1 MDLDYRL
8 IDIDNHYY
16 EPYDA
21 FTRHME
27 PEFRDHAVHIRP
39 GKNGLGQI
47 WIGDRRLASAS
58 VTQTDWIG
66 APGSL
71 RAYFAGMEEKH
82 AVDDDEGGARIGG
95 LQDVTVDPKV
105 IPEFMNRDARLAK
118 MDEQNLEAV
127 LMLPTLGCTVE
138 YELGD
143 DAKVAAAN
151 MRAFNRWLEEDWGYG
166 ADGKIYGVPI
176 LTLIDLDWACAELE
190 RVADLGAKMFWISHH
205 PVNGRSFADPYF
217 DPFWARVQERGL
229 KLAFHTGFEG
239 FTYHYGAMWG
249 EDPKRALPQW
259 SAFQHYIG
267 TGTRPI
273 TDAFASLILHNLFGR
288 FPGIEA
294 VSIECGSRW
303 VPRLLEELDKAAMIG
318 AMGIQLGGAI
328 TEKPSEIF
336 RRHVYIN
343 PFWEEPID
351 ELIDAIGADRILFGS
366 DFPHPEGLSTP
377 LDKAEEL
384 AKKVSAEDFQKIM
397 RGNALALLNG

>member
-1 MDLDYRL
+1 MDQLSGLWGRV
-8 IDIDNHYY
+8 IDFDNHYY
-16 EPYDA
+16 EPEDA
-21 FTRHME
+21 FSRHIEPAFRDQALTCRDLGGGGRMWTMGDLVCESYTIPGVPVDKIRPPGFAAGLFDGSIDME
-27 PEFRDHAVHIRP
+27 AMLGGQIDYESPESYPEFLHRGP
-39 GKNGLGQI
+39 
-47 WIGDRRLASAS
+47 RLKA
-58 VTQTDWIG
+58 
-66 APGSL
+66 
-71 RAYFAGMEEKH
+71 MESQ
-82 AVDDDEGGARIGG
+82 G
-95 LQDVTVDPKV
+95 
-105 IPEFMNRDARLAK
+105 
-118 MDEQNLEAV
+118 LEAIV
-127 LMLPTLGCTVE
+127 QLPSVGVIVDHDFTSRPQAMC
-138 YELGD
+138 
-143 DAKVAAAN
+143 AN
-151 MRAFNRWLEEDWGYG
+151 YRGFNRWLEEDWGYG

-318 AMGIQLGGAI
+318 AMGIQLGGAL
-328 TEKPSEIF
+328 TEKPSEVF

-384 AKKVSAEDFQKIM
+384 AKKVSEDDFQKIM